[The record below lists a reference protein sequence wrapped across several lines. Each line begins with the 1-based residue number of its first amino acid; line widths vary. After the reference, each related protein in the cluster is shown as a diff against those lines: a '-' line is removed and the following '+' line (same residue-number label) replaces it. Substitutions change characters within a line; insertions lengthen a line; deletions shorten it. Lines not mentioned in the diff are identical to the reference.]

1 MNEDEIKKLIL
12 DTLYSY
18 FRQNSLSKYKDKFE
32 RTEDM
37 IFVSDIL
44 KWYFQFN
51 SNVDFSS
58 PAGYIVVGDAIDDY
72 VKNAFGADDRKLIL
86 HYDNYKI
93 IGDPDIVIS
102 KDDYYII
109 IEVKFSDSVKEYHL
123 IQTLMYMYLLS
134 KIENTKNI
142 YGVVLCIRNNI
153 EIKVMRLD
161 DNKISF
167 IEQILKEYIDYI
179 RIRRGIK
186 DVITEV

>member
-51 SNVDFSS
+51 SNVDYSN
-58 PAGYIVVGDAIDDY
+58 PQGWIIVGDAVDDY
-72 VKNAFGADDRKLIL
+72 VKNAFKQEDRKLIL

-142 YGVVLCIRNNI
+142 YGAVLCIRNNI